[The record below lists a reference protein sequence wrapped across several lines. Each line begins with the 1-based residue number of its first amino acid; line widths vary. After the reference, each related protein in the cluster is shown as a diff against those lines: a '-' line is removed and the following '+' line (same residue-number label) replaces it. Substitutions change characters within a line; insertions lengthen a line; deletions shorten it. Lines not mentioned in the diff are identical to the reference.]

1 MFTVSEHLLPCDA
14 LFCRISDSRAKPLV
28 GFGGRDASI
37 HIYPFSGYT
46 RTAWLQGLPD
56 PVTALAFDP
65 DQTSVVGGSD
75 GGKLLMWDLSSEEV
89 VRPFTRGHNST
100 VTDIDVFRSGQF
112 FATVSTDKILRVWD
126 VRKSSGR
133 QSYKDSTAPLCAVQ
147 FSPNGKW
154 IATGCARG
162 VVRLYDLAAGRL
174 IHKFELHTG
183 AITSLHFHPDL
194 YYLTVASG
202 DGTVSMWDLDSF
214 QLKFRSGSQHTPID
228 AVRFCGVHLLA
239 TSDHNARVYDM
250 RNLSDRTAV
259 SVEAPWM
266 MIGDVGYAAAADEA
280 WFVETSG
287 STAMKCKL
295 PLHDLHSS
303 NTPARAAPQSAAAP
317 TSIKSPSTPPPPQ
330 RMPIATL
337 KSNGAVVGEVKR
349 RPPRADCSP
358 LTSSAPESNGTGKAF
373 LQSTSPT
380 STPPRATP
388 SPPQPQWSASGPTF
402 PEAPPSSLGQHDSEL
417 QLVDQLSREGGNTA
431 LTLRRR
437 VDTMHTVR
445 TLWTEKQPEA
455 IAQLRRLYE
464 DGQEFG
470 PLFDFLTV
478 MQQQRMKEKLTI
490 DSLVGMVDLVQI
502 ALSTDYEPLVLLG
515 LRTLRSTVTRFRVRV
530 EEARRRARSSQSTG
544 HNDPLGMAQHQ
555 RIKEKLSEC
564 TDGVLSLAKRNDA
577 VGEEA
582 RSVAGDLPSK
592 PRAA

>member
-1 MFTVSEHLLPCDA
+1 MFVTSEHLLPCDA
-14 LFCRISDSRAKPLV
+14 YCCRISDNRAKPLV

-37 HIYPFSGYT
+37 HVYPFSGYT
-46 RTAWLQGLPD
+46 RSAWLQGLTE

-65 DQTSVVGGSD
+65 DQTFVVGGSD
-75 GGKLLMWDLSSEEV
+75 GGKLQMWDLNSEEV
-89 VRPFTRGHNST
+89 ARSFTRGHDST

-112 FATVSTDKILRVWD
+112 FATVSTNKVLRVWD

-133 QSYKDSTAPLCAVQ
+133 QSYKDATAPLCAVQ

-174 IHKFELHTG
+174 LHKLELHTG

-214 QLKFRSGSQHTPID
+214 EPKFRSDSQHTPVD

-239 TSDHNARVYDM
+239 TSDHNVRIFDM

-259 SVEAPWM
+259 SLDAPWM
-266 MIGDVGYAAAADEA
+266 MIGDVAYAAAADEA
-280 WFVETSG
+280 WFVETAG
-287 STAMKCKL
+287 STATKCKL
-295 PLHDLHSS
+295 SLRELQRTADA
-303 NTPARAAPQSAAAP
+303 PATKETAPAP
-317 TSIKSPSTPPPPQ
+317 TSLKPLQ
-330 RMPIATL
+330 RVPVATL
-337 KSNGAVVGEVKR
+337 NNNNNPLFGEVKR
-349 RPPRADCSP
+349 KTPYAIRLPPTTPTKGAVENTHNTP
-358 LTSSAPESNGTGKAF
+358 GKTSRQP
-373 LQSTSPT
+373 
-380 STPPRATP
+380 TPPPTP
-388 SPPQPQWSASGPTF
+388 SPPRPQWSTSGPSF
-402 PEAPPSSLGQHDSEL
+402 PDAAPSSFGHHASEL
-417 QLVDQLSREGGNTA
+417 QLVDQLSRESGTTS
-431 LTLRRR
+431 LTLQQRLT
-437 VDTMHTVR
+437 VMHDIR
-445 TLWTEKQPEA
+445 TLWADNQPAA
-455 IAQLRRLYE
+455 IAQLTRLYD

-478 MQQQRMKEKLTI
+478 MQQQRMKEKLSTDALAGI
-490 DSLVGMVDLVQI
+490 VELVQI

-555 RIKEKLSEC
+555 RIMEKLAAC
-564 TDGVLSLAKRNDA
+564 TEGVLSLSQRRDA

-582 RSVAGDLPSK
+582 RSVVADLPSQ
-592 PRAA
+592 PSSAAA